1 MAQNAPRNP
10 TISRIL
16 RSPLVLAP
24 ALAGIAA
31 AVPALWQGKATGL
44 LSLLGVAGL
53 CFAAG
58 SAVTQFVAG
67 KWKIGK
73 PGHNDPSRTARNKH
87 EAYLT
92 DLMYRLRRD
101 RDDRTE
107 DMLDRLHRLN
117 DRLQISGL
125 LDGNAGPMPEIRE
138 KVKQLYRSCL
148 RSLERS
154 WEFWSAATEMSTQQ
168 VRQEM
173 LERRER
179 ILAEVRDS
187 TGHLETTVDYLR
199 AKQLERTLDE
209 AELSRIRRELD
220 VGLRAARRVEEQM
233 SDLEDGLTARLGNTL
248 E

>member
-1 MAQNAPRNP
+1 MGPNNDRKQVL
-10 TISRIL
+10 SRIL
-16 RSPLVLAP
+16 RSPLVLVP

-31 AVPALWQGKATGL
+31 AVPALVQGKVTGVM
-44 LSLLGVAGL
+44 SLVGVAGL

-58 SAVTQFVAG
+58 SAVTQLLAG
-67 KWKIGK
+67 KWNLGRS
-73 PGHNDPSRTARNKH
+73 GHNDSLRMARKKH

-107 DMLDRLHRLN
+107 EILDRLHRLN

-125 LDGNAGPMPEIRE
+125 LDGDAGPMPEIRE

-148 RSLERS
+148 RSLERT
-154 WEFWSAATEMSTQQ
+154 WDFWSAATEMSTQK

-173 LERRER
+173 LDHRER
-179 ILAEVRDS
+179 VLAEVQQG
-187 TGHLETTVDYLR
+187 TTHLETTVDYLR
-199 AKQLERTLDE
+199 AKQLERALDE
-209 AELSRIRRELD
+209 AELSRIRQELD

-233 SDLEDGLTARLGNTL
+233 SELEDGLTARLGKTL